1 MEAQNSVIPRDTYL
15 NQLIDGMHNHM
26 IKIVTGIRRSGKSF
40 LLSKLFVE
48 HLHTTGVDDEHIIN
62 IALDEFEFRALRAPE
77 NIYDYINERIKDQQM
92 YYLLIDEVQML
103 TDFVDIL
110 NSLLHKDNI
119 DVYVTGSNSKFLSKD
134 VATEFR
140 GRGDEIHIYPLSFS
154 EYYNAIR
161 GEKAER
167 WLEYQRY
174 GGLPQLLF
182 LSGDKKKT
190 DFLKQINETVYI
202 KDLIERCNIKN
213 VDEFQE
219 LLMIISSNIGAPCNP
234 TKLSNTFK
242 SVKGISI
249 DPKTISNYLSYM
261 EDAFLI
267 EKAMRYDIKGKKYI
281 GNLSKYY
288 FQDIGLRNA
297 VIDFRQM
304 EESHIMENVIYNE
317 LRNRGY
323 RVDVGFVEVWTTSN
337 DKRQRKQLEVDFVAE
352 QGHNRYYI
360 QSALE
365 MSTPD
370 KKEQEKASLKNID
383 DGFKRIIIVRSDM
396 APYYDENGYLVM
408 GLYDFLLKP
417 NIFVEQN

>member
-1 MEAQNSVIPRDTYL
+1 MEIQNAIIPRDNYL
-15 NQLIDGMHNHM
+15 NQLVDGMHNHM

-40 LLSKLFVE
+40 LLSRIFVE
-48 HLHTTGVDDEHIIN
+48 YLHKNGVDDEHILN
-62 IALDEFEFRALRAPE
+62 IALDEFEFRELRKPE
-77 NIYDYINERIKDQQM
+77 NIHSYIIGRIKDLQM
-92 YYLLIDEVQML
+92 YYILIDEVQML

-110 NSLLHKDNI
+110 NSLLHKDNV

-140 GRGDEIHIYPLSFS
+140 GRGDEIHIYPFSFS
-154 EYYNAIR
+154 EYYNAIQ
-161 GEKAER
+161 GDKSER
-167 WLEYQRY
+167 WKEYLRY
-174 GGLPQLLF
+174 GGLPQLLS
-182 LSGDKKKT
+182 LPRERKKS
-190 DFLKQINETVYI
+190 DFLKQICQTVYV
-202 KDLIERCNIKN
+202 KDLIERCKIKN
-213 VDEFQE
+213 VVEFQE
-219 LLMIISSNIGAPCNP
+219 LMMTISSSIGTPCNP

-281 GNLSKYY
+281 GSLSKYY

-297 VIDFRQM
+297 LLDFRQI

-323 RVDVGFVEVWTTSN
+323 RVDVGFVEVWTRSN
-337 DKRQRKQLEVDFVAE
+337 DKRHRKQLEVDFVAE
-352 QGHNRYYI
+352 QGPNRYYI

-365 MSTPD
+365 MTTQE

-396 APYYDENGYLVM
+396 APYYDENGYLIA
-408 GLYDFLLKP
+408 GLYDFLL
-417 NIFVEQN
+417 NAGFFNEL